1 MKKCKS
7 NLDEM
12 QEQKLTQLEG
22 RTCWLAYWL
31 LLAVILVQ
39 MVLSCSFEAVLGETV
54 VLLILC
60 VYLVVGCLRLGIWDR
75 RMKSNWKT
83 NLLVSLISGFVVGL
97 VSVVRSLHAYGYTN
111 LVATIAT
118 FLIPFVFTCLLTFAL
133 ITLSA
138 AIYRKRKE
146 KLEKE

>member
-1 MKKCKS
+1 MKKKT

-12 QEQKLTQLEG
+12 QEQKLAQLES

-39 MVLSCSFEAVLGETV
+39 VILSSSIEAVLGELV

-60 VYLVVGCLRLGIWDR
+60 IYLVVGCLRLGIWDR
-75 RMKSNWKT
+75 RLKSNWKT
-83 NLLVSLISGFVVGL
+83 NLLMSLIPGFAVGL
-97 VSVVRSLHAYGYTN
+97 VTLVHSLLAYGYTN
-111 LVATIAT
+111 FLATAFT
-118 FLIPFVFTCLLTFAL
+118 FLLPFVFTSILAFGALTL
-133 ITLSA
+133 CN